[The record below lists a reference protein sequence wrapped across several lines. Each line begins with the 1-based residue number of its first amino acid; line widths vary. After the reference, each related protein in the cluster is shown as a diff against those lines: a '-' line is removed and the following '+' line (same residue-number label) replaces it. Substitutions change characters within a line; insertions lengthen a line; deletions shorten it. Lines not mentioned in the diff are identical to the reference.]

1 MKTKIYILLLVMHT
15 LTTVTVLAQT
25 DRQLIREGNRAY
37 AKGEWVKAETQYRKA
52 LAQNKENPQANYNL
66 ACALMAQQKDS
77 MALQQYVTAAQ
88 LEQNPMR
95 KAMSYHNIG
104 TIWQNHRQYAQAI
117 DAYKMALRNNPKD
130 NETRYN
136 LALCQKLLKNQPQ
149 QDKNRD
155 KNKKEQ
161 DKKQNK
167 QDQDKNQDKDKNK
180 DQRQKPDQDKMSREN
195 AEQMLN
201 AAVQSEKATKR
212 KIQKSLSQPRKKS
225 LEKNW

>member
-1 MKTKIYILLLVMHT
+1 M
-15 LTTVTVLAQT
+15 LTTATVFAQS
-25 DRQLIREGNRAY
+25 DRQLIRDGNRAY
-37 AKGEWVKAETQYRKA
+37 AKGEWLKAETQYRKA
-52 LAQNKENPQANYNL
+52 LAKNKENPQANYNL

-136 LALCQKLLKNQPQ
+136 LALCQKMLKNQPR
-149 QDKNRD
+149 QDKNKNKD
-155 KNKKEQ
+155 KNKR
-161 DKKQNK
+161 DNK
-167 QDQDKNQDKDKNK
+167 QDKQDQDKDKNK
-180 DQRQKPDQDKMSREN
+180 NKDQRRQNPDQDKMSREN

-201 AAVQSEKATKR
+201 AAVQNEKATKR
-212 KIQKSLSQPRKKS
+212 KIQKALSQPRKKS

>member
-1 MKTKIYILLLVMHT
+1 M
-15 LTTVTVLAQT
+15 LTTATVFAQS
-25 DRQLIREGNRAY
+25 DRQLIRDGNRAY
-37 AKGEWVKAETQYRKA
+37 AKGEWLKAETQYRKA
-52 LAQNKENPQANYNL
+52 LAKNKENPQANYNL

-136 LALCQKLLKNQPQ
+136 LALCQKMLKNQPR
-149 QDKNRD
+149 QDKNKNKDKD
-155 KNKKEQ
+155 KNKQ
-161 DKKQNK
+161 DNK
-167 QDQDKNQDKDKNK
+167 QDKQDQDKDKNK
-180 DQRQKPDQDKMSREN
+180 NKDQRRQNPDQDKMSREN

-201 AAVQSEKATKR
+201 AAVQNEKATKR
-212 KIQKSLSQPRKKS
+212 KIQKALSQPRKKS

>member
-1 MKTKIYILLLVMHT
+1 
-15 LTTVTVLAQT
+15 
-25 DRQLIREGNRAY
+25 
-37 AKGEWVKAETQYRKA
+37 
-52 LAQNKENPQANYNL
+52 
-66 ACALMAQQKDS
+66 
-77 MALQQYVTAAQ
+77 
-88 LEQNPMR
+88 
-95 KAMSYHNIG
+95 MSYHNIG

-149 QDKNRD
+149 QDKNKD

-212 KIQKSLSQPRKKS
+212 KIQKALSQPRKKS

>member
-15 LTTVTVLAQT
+15 LTTVTVFAQT

-52 LAQNKENPQANYNL
+52 LAQNKENPQASYNL

-149 QDKNRD
+149 QDKNKD

-212 KIQKSLSQPRKKS
+212 KIQKALSQPRKKS